1 MANNKPCVVK
11 GLPEDIRE
19 AVDNQ
24 LARGIPAPSICRWL
38 SNQGFKVTAR
48 QLYNYKDKSV
58 PRAVLSAPEAP
69 IYSPDATDSQM
80 LRSLLK
86 TTLDAVSSLN
96 DQFTLT
102 GDLRTA
108 RVLREMAETAS
119 GLLKFR
125 LTNEQPDPHIEVS
138 VNLGSLEVALGL
150 PEADLGSWRND
161 GGDFT
166 HFRDDGGE
174 PNQ

>member
-19 AVDNQ
+19 VVDNQ

-38 SNQGFKVTAR
+38 SNQGFRVNPR
-48 QLYNYKDKSV
+48 QIYNYKDKSV
-58 PRAVLSAPEAP
+58 PQAAPSNPEAP

-96 DQFTLT
+96 DQYTLT

-138 VNLGSLEVALGL
+138 VNLCSLEAKMGI
-150 PEADLGSWRND
+150 PEADLNQWRND
-161 GGDFT
+161 GGENGG
-166 HFRDDGGE
+166 FRDDGGE
-174 PNQ
+174 DIQ

>member
-38 SNQGFKVTAR
+38 SNQGFKVNPR

-58 PRAVLSAPEAP
+58 PKAVPSAPEAS

-161 GGDFT
+161 GGKS
-166 HFRDDGGE
+166 G
-174 PNQ
+174 